1 MTCEVVVGYYDGAE
15 EPTPIRLVARG
26 KDLAEGEVFETQS
39 DEIRVLGMVGDG
51 FLQLTCST
59 WYWCFFHQI
68 LKF

>member
-1 MTCEVVVGYYDGAE
+1 MGYDGAE

-39 DEIRVLGMVGDG
+39 DEIRVLGISMVGDG
-51 FLQLTCST
+51 FLQLLT
-59 WYWCFFHQI
+59 WYCWCFFHGQM